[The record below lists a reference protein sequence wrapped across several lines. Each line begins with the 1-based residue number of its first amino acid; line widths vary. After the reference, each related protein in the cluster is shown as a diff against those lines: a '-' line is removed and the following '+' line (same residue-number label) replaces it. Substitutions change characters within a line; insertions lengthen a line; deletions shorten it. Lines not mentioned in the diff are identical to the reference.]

1 MTLKVESI
9 TRGFLAIRLR
19 MTIWWYIAIRL
30 TGTLSLVPSS
40 LERDE
45 VHRIIFEEL
54 CKGQFLDASRRNL
67 QEICSGLACRGAQ
80 GIVLGCTEL
89 CLILGEKDTPLPLFD
104 TTALHAMAAVDF
116 ALAQSAMPQRAD

>member
-1 MTLKVESI
+1 MEQPFYRNHLAEQGVE
-9 TRGFLAIRLR
+9 
-19 MTIWWYIAIRL
+19 
-30 TGTLSLVPSS
+30 SLVPSS

-116 ALAQSAMPQRAD
+116 ALAQSATPQRAD